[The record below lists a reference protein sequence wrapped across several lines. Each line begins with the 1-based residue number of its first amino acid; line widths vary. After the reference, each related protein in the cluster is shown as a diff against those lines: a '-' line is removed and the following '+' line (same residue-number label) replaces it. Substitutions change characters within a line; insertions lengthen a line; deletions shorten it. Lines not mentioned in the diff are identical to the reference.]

1 LAVFEISRTQ
11 DFLAKETMGESWM
24 IIDLVPSGELDVLNA
39 PREVPLVPE
48 KRELQKLGEP
58 WRKQGPRTEQADW
71 G

>member
-24 IIDLVPSGELDVLNA
+24 IIDLVLGGELDLLNA

-48 KRELQKLGEP
+48 KRELHKLGEP
-58 WRKQGPRTEQADW
+58 WRK
-71 G
+71 